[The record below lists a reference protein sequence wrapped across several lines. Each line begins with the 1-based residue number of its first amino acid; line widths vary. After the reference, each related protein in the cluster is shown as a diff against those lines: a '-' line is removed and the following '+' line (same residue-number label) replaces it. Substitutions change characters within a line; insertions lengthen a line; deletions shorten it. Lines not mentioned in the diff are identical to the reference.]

1 MRDDC
6 YQAKL
11 WLNRNYYAWRQL
23 DADKRMLSIIENKLG
38 SGVANYQNDGTGG
51 DSDAARARHEDTL
64 LEYSEMRAKIEREE
78 RELLQEM
85 QKTRRAIDRLE
96 DDDCKAVAIDRY
108 ISRLKWNDIADLEHI
123 SRAQLFRVHGKMLEQ
138 MAEILK
144 KEVVA

>member
-11 WLNRNYYAWRQL
+11 WLNRNYYSSRQL
-23 DADKRMLSIIENKLG
+23 DADKRTLSILENKLG
-38 SGVANYQNDGTGG
+38 SGVAKYENDGTGG
-51 DSDAARARHEDTL
+51 DSDAARLRHEDAL
-64 LEYSEMRAKIEREE
+64 LDYSEMRKKIEREE
-78 RELLQEM
+78 KELSLET
-85 QKTRRAIDRLE
+85 QKTRRAIDKLE
-96 DDDCKAVAIDRY
+96 GDDCKAVAIDRY
-108 ISRLKWNDIADLEHI
+108 INYLKWNDISDLEHI

>member
-1 MRDDC
+1 
-6 YQAKL
+6 
-11 WLNRNYYAWRQL
+11 
-23 DADKRMLSIIENKLG
+23 
-38 SGVANYQNDGTGG
+38 
-51 DSDAARARHEDTL
+51 
-64 LEYSEMRAKIEREE
+64 
-78 RELLQEM
+78 M

-123 SRAQLFRVHGKMLEQ
+123 SRAHLFRVHGKMLEQ